1 MKSIQGEL
9 GLMPVREVME
19 WAETYGKSGTL
30 HISQAGVD
38 KKFYLQEGRVTFLT
52 SNRKGERVG
61 EFLAGTGCLDM
72 LMIKLAISESQRRG
86 IPFTSY
92 LLAEKILERDKLEAV
107 IQRLVVAALADS
119 LRWDEGNFSFTTL
132 LPPALLNGPIQLQA
146 GNVLAQAGRLLE
158 QSQPGQA
165 NQALVKKLAQRIND
179 GDFDLPPMPDI
190 LQRLNQ
196 CLGQEGSAHEVMK
209 IIMADQILTVKILK
223 VVNSAFYGLPNPVTS
238 LQHAI
243 AYVGFKAIVNIVSAH
258 AVSQL
263 YTGQDDQVRQILRH
277 SLLSAFLAKR
287 IAQSTGCDEE
297 EAFVCG
303 LLHDI
308 GKTVLVNLLA
318 KEELPPQA
326 RDQFIV
332 DYHPLA
338 GALVAMKWN
347 LPPLVKQAIRY
358 HHAPDQ
364 APEHRET
371 AEIAFLANHLAHE
384 PGRLETIRQ
393 VCTRLNLEGL
403 NRQTLAAD
411 LQQIQATLSTLL

>member
-30 HISQAGVD
+30 HIVCAGVE

-61 EFLAGTGCLDM
+61 EFLAATGCLDM
-72 LMIKLAISESQRRG
+72 LMIKLAITESQRRG

-92 LLAEKILERDKLEAV
+92 LLAEKILDRSQLEEV
-107 IQRLVVAALADS
+107 ISRLVVVALADS
-119 LRWDEGNFSFTTL
+119 LRWDEGTFSFTTL
-132 LPPALLNGPIQLQA
+132 LPPALLNGPIQLKA
-146 GNVLAQAGRLLE
+146 GNVLALAGRLLE

-190 LQRLNQ
+190 LARLNN
-196 CLGQEGSAHEVMK
+196 CLGTEGSAHEVMK

-223 VVNSAFYGLPNPVTS
+223 VVNSAFYALPNPVTS

-243 AYVGFKAIVNIVSAH
+243 AYVGFKAIVNIVTAH
-258 AVSQL
+258 AVSRVYQ
-263 YTGQDDQVRQILRH
+263 GQGERLHEILRH
-277 SLLSAFLAKR
+277 SLLSAFIAKR
-287 IAQSTGCDEE
+287 IAQIAGFDEE

-308 GKTVLVNLLA
+308 GKTILVNLLA
-318 KEELPPQA
+318 GEDLTATA
-326 RDQFIV
+326 REQLISS
-332 DYHPLA
+332 YHPLA
-338 GALVAMKWN
+338 GALVAVKWN
-347 LPPLVKQAIRY
+347 LPLVVKQAIRY
-358 HHAPDQ
+358 HHTPDQ
-364 APEHRET
+364 APDYREA
-371 AEIAFLANHLAHE
+371 AEIVFLANHLAHE
-384 PGRLETIRQ
+384 PGRLETVRIA
-393 VCTRLNLEGL
+393 CTQLKLETLNSE
-403 NRQTLAAD
+403 TLAAD
-411 LQQIQATLSTLL
+411 LDQIQATVATLF

>member
-30 HISQAGVD
+30 HIACAGVE

-61 EFLAGTGCLDM
+61 EFLAATGCLDM
-72 LMIKLAISESQRRG
+72 LMIKLAITESQRRG

-92 LLAEKILERDKLEAV
+92 LLAENILDRSQLEEV
-107 IQRLVVAALADS
+107 ISRLVIVALADS
-119 LRWDEGNFSFTTL
+119 LRWDEGTFSFNTL
-132 LPPALLNGPIQLQA
+132 LPPALFNGPIQLKA
-146 GNVLAQAGRLLE
+146 GNVLALADRLLQ

-165 NQALVKKLAQRIND
+165 SQALVKKLAQRIND

-190 LQRLNQ
+190 LARLNQ
-196 CLGQEGSAHEVMK
+196 CLGGEGSAHEVMK

-223 VVNSAFYGLPNPVTS
+223 VVNSAFYALPNPVTS

-243 AYVGFKAIVNIVSAH
+243 AYVGFKAIVNIVTAH
-258 AVSQL
+258 AVSRVYQ
-263 YTGQDDQVRQILRH
+263 GQGVRLQEILRH
-277 SLLSAFLAKR
+277 SLLSAFIAQR
-287 IAQSTGCDEE
+287 IAQTVGFDEE

-308 GKTVLVNLLA
+308 GKTVLINLLSG
-318 KEELPPQA
+318 EELTATA
-326 RDQFIV
+326 RDQLLAS
-332 DYHPLA
+332 YHPQA
-338 GALVAMKWN
+338 GALVAVKWN
-347 LPPLVKQAIRY
+347 LPQVVKQAIRY

-364 APEHRET
+364 TPEHRDA

-384 PGRLETIRQ
+384 PGRLETVRG
-393 VCTRLNLEGL
+393 VCTQLKLEALHGD
-403 NRQTLAAD
+403 TLAAD
-411 LQQIQATLSTLL
+411 LEQIRDTVRTLF

>member
-30 HISQAGVD
+30 HIFNAGVE

-72 LMIKLAISESQRRG
+72 LMIKLAITESQRRG

-92 LLAEKILERDKLEAV
+92 LLAEKILERARLEEV
-107 IQRLVVAALADS
+107 ITRLVIVALADA
-119 LRWDEGNFSFTTL
+119 LRWDEGKFSFTTI
-132 LPPALLNGPIQLQA
+132 LPPALHNGPIQLKA
-146 GNVLAQAGRLLE
+146 ANVLTLADRLLQ

-165 NQALVKKLAQRIND
+165 GQALIKKLAQRINE

-190 LQRLNQ
+190 LTRLNR
-196 CLGQEGSAHEVMK
+196 CLGKEGSAHEVMK
-209 IIMADQILTVKILK
+209 IVMADQILTVKILK
-223 VVNSAFYGLPNPVTS
+223 VVNSAFYALPNPVTS

-243 AYVGFKAIVNIVSAH
+243 AYVGFKAIVNIVTAH

-263 YTGQDDQVRQILRH
+263 YLGQSAQMQEILRH
-277 SLLSAFLAKR
+277 SLLSAFIAQR
-287 IAQSTGCDEE
+287 IAQVAGFDEE

-308 GKTVLVNLLA
+308 GKTILVALLA
-318 KEELPPQA
+318 GEELTEIA
-326 RDQFIV
+326 RDQLLGS
-332 DYHPLA
+332 YHPLA
-338 GALVAMKWN
+338 GALVAVKWN
-347 LPPLVKQAIRY
+347 LPPVVKQAIRF

-364 APEHRET
+364 APEHREA

-384 PGRLETIRQ
+384 PGRLETVRIA
-393 VCTRLNLEGL
+393 CSHIKIDALNGD
-403 NRQTLAAD
+403 TLAAD
-411 LQQIQATLSTLL
+411 LEQIQATVSTLF